1 MNNDRQRTV
10 KKYFDRNTSIKRIE
24 SWKNLTLK
32 EIVEELKNSHPIVKI
47 KMEVELSSMM
57 VDRTKIQEFI
67 TERSE
72 MIRQF
77 TTLYV
82 EDEMTFKE
90 LQNLGNEALNFLIK
104 VIDTTKQ
111 WDVKPYRNFG
121 EATLVQVNAAEDELL
136 ELVDTKEGF
145 YEEKEYNF

>member
-72 MIRQF
+72 MIRKF

>member
-24 SWKNLTLK
+24 SWKNLTFK

-47 KMEVELSSMM
+47 KMEVELSAMM
-57 VDRTKIQEFI
+57 VHSEKIQEFI

-72 MIRQF
+72 MIREF
-77 TTLYV
+77 TTIYV
-82 EDEMTFKE
+82 DDEMTFKE

-104 VIDTTKQ
+104 VVDTTKQ
-111 WDVKPYRNFG
+111 WDVKPYSNFG
-121 EATLVQVNAAEDELL
+121 NATLVQINAAEDEVL
-136 ELVDTKEGF
+136 ELVDTEEGF
-145 YEEKEYNF
+145 YEEKEYSF